1 MMSQIKLKR
10 KKWNNRT
17 KDVICP
23 FVYLAIHIQ
32 KPVTVQL
39 MYKVM
44 TPLFAYTF
52 IPNKPLADYGMNMH

>member
-1 MMSQIKLKR
+1 MSQIKLKR

-17 KDVICP
+17 KDVIYP
-23 FVYLAIHIQ
+23 LVYLAIHIQ

-52 IPNKPLADYGMNMH
+52 IPVPANGLFGMNMH